1 MRRKQFY
8 LDLAERS
15 AWTFVQAA
23 LAAWIVTQSL
33 DRETLMIALVAGLA
47 AVAKCLMAVRIGD
60 GGTASTL
67 RT

>member
-8 LDLAERS
+8 LDMLERCC
-15 AWTFVQAA
+15 WTFVQAGC
-23 LAAWIVTQSL
+23 AAWLVTQSL

>member
-15 AWTFVQAA
+15 AWTFVQGG
-23 LAAWIVTQSL
+23 LAAWLVTQSL

-60 GGTASTL
+60 NGTASTL
-67 RT
+67 PS

>member
-15 AWTFVQAA
+15 AWTFVQAFC
-23 LAAWIVTQSL
+23 AAWAVTGSL
-33 DRETLMIALVAGLA
+33 SWESLQIGLLAGLI

-60 GGTASTL
+60 SGTASTL

>member
-15 AWTFVQAA
+15 AWTFVQAFAAA
-23 LAAWIVTQSL
+23 LLVTGGL
-33 DRETLMIALVAGLA
+33 DSDVLYTALLAGVF